1 MYLYIYI
8 GIYSRLVGLIMR
20 YLKLMYKN
28 IGNLR
33 TSNLKFKINNDN
45 NSRYGIQCNIVQYRV
60 GQNRS
65 SVHLISLKTI
75 D

>member
-28 IGNLR
+28 IGNLN

-45 NSRYGIQCNIVQYRV
+45 NSRYSMQYSTIQS
-60 GQNRS
+60 RS
-65 SVHLISLKTI
+65 KSVIWHIFS
-75 D
+75 

>member
-28 IGNLR
+28 IGNLN

-45 NSRYGIQCNIVQYRV
+45 NSVFNAI
-60 GQNRS
+60 
-65 SVHLISLKTI
+65 
-75 D
+75 